1 MIQKIL
7 ITAVAAFG
15 LSCAFYPA
23 EVEAVRLDIRPS
35 INVRQSFQNPEQ
47 SRRIVHRKYYPPIRR
62 HYCVRAEPPLYVLP
76 AECMDYYEEVYVPEH
91 RTQKG
96 MDFGIVFRFW

>member
-7 ITAVAAFG
+7 ITALALFG
-15 LSCAFYPA
+15 LCSAFNPA
-23 EVEAVRLDIRPS
+23 EVEAVRLDIRPT

-62 HYCVRAEPPLYVLP
+62 HYCSRDEPLYVYP
-76 AECMDYYEEVYVPEH
+76 AECREYYEEVYVPEH